1 MKMDLKFHRCKRKA
15 QNFHLFSFLYLT
27 YLFTFPYP
35 LNYVQIDIEGSIH
48 AERKKSDSDIVF
60 PMEDIKSFKKD
71 TEKPMKTAFTK
82 PSEEEKTKDDDE
94 KQYSIR
100 FLILDYFEYTSGH
113 GPPRILASRQLVRKI
128 FWTLLFLAALGV
140 SSWQIATLFETYKS
154 RPLSTHV
161 AIQHETVRE
170 SVLAP
175 TIAIASDEL

>member
-1 MKMDLKFHRCKRKA
+1 MLKG
-15 QNFHLFSFLYLT
+15 Q
-27 YLFTFPYP
+27 
-35 LNYVQIDIEGSIH
+35 
-48 AERKKSDSDIVF
+48 KSDSDIVF
-60 PMEDIKSFKKD
+60 PMEDVNSFKKNI
-71 TEKPMKTAFTK
+71 EKPLKTAFTK
-82 PSEEEKTKDDDE
+82 PTEEQENKDDDDE

-113 GPPRILASRQLVRKI
+113 GPPRILASKQLVRKI

-170 SVLAP
+170 SVFYP
-175 TIAIASDEL
+175 EIAIASDEF

>member
-1 MKMDLKFHRCKRKA
+1 MKA
-15 QNFHLFSFLYLT
+15 
-27 YLFTFPYP
+27 
-35 LNYVQIDIEGSIH
+35 
-48 AERKKSDSDIVF
+48 
-60 PMEDIKSFKKD
+60 
-71 TEKPMKTAFTK
+71 AFTK
-82 PSEEEKTKDDDE
+82 PSEEEETKDDDE

-113 GPPRILASRQLVRKI
+113 GPPRILASKQLVRKI

-170 SVLAP
+170 SVF
-175 TIAIASDEL
+175 

>member
-1 MKMDLKFHRCKRKA
+1 MLKG
-15 QNFHLFSFLYLT
+15 Q
-27 YLFTFPYP
+27 
-35 LNYVQIDIEGSIH
+35 
-48 AERKKSDSDIVF
+48 KSDSDIVF
-60 PMEDIKSFKKD
+60 PMEDVNSFKKNI
-71 TEKPMKTAFTK
+71 EKPMKTAFTK
-82 PSEEEKTKDDDE
+82 PTEAEENKDDDGE

-113 GPPRILASRQLVRKI
+113 GPPRILASKQLVRKI

-170 SVLAP
+170 SFLNP
-175 TIAIASDEL
+175 KLR